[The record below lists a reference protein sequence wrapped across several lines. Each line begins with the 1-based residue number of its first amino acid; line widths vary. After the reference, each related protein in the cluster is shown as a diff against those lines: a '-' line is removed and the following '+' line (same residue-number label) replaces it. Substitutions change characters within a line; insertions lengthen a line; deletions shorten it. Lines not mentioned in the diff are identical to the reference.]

1 MVNLA
6 AILYQIRMKKTFT
19 LSIILLLIT
28 TISFGQNKKEL
39 IRQKEELKSQLDSV
53 TNELYAVKR
62 KVSTAEVK
70 ADSFKAQVEDLKN
83 TNATLLS
90 NIESFTALSN
100 QKSANLSQSLESM
113 KTKDMQLEAINK
125 SLYSRD
131 SVVLILVTKLN
142 KALQNVQGSNAAVTS
157 GNGNVVVTF
166 NNDFLFDEKG
176 IKPTADSTVESI
188 AAVLQ
193 NEISNVDILIESQLE
208 LSDSLTRGKNWMASI
223 RKASYLGNRLENKN
237 KLAVSGLKSF
247 ESESMNIDAPM
258 VTKVVLQPAL
268 RRFYDEVKSFIK
280 N

>member
-1 MVNLA
+1 L
-6 AILYQIRMKKTFT
+6 KT
-19 LSIILLLIT
+19 
-28 TISFGQNKKEL
+28 
-39 IRQKEELKSQLDSV
+39 QLDSV

-100 QKSANLSQSLESM
+100 QKSSNLEQSLESM
-113 KTKDMQLEAINK
+113 KEKDMQLEAINK
-125 SLYSRD
+125 SLYARD
-131 SVVLILVTKLN
+131 SVVLVLVTKLN
-142 KALQNVQGSNAAVTS
+142 KALQNVQGSNAAVSS

-188 AAVLQ
+188 AVVLQ
-193 NEISNVDILIESQLE
+193 NEVNSVDISIESQLAI
-208 LSDSLTRGKNWMASI
+208 SDSLTRGKNWMASI

-237 KLAVSGLKSF
+237 KLAVFGLKSF
-247 ESESMNIDAPM
+247 TSESMNIDAPM
-258 VTKVVLQPAL
+258 VTKMTLLPKL
-268 RRFYDEVKSFIK
+268 TKFYEDIKSILK

>member
-1 MVNLA
+1 
-6 AILYQIRMKKTFT
+6 MKRTFT
-19 LSIILLLIT
+19 LSIVLLLASAV
-28 TISFGQNKKEL
+28 SFAQNKKEL
-39 IRQKEELKSQLDSV
+39 IKQNSALKMQLDSV

-70 ADSFKAQVEDLKN
+70 ADAFKTQVEDLKS

-125 SLYSRD
+125 SLYARD
-131 SVVLILVTKLN
+131 SVVLVLVTKLN
-142 KALQNVQGSNAAVTS
+142 KALQNVQGSNAAVAS

-176 IKPTADSTVESI
+176 IKPTADPTVESI
-188 AAVLQ
+188 AQVLL
-193 NEISNVDILIESQLE
+193 EERESVDISIESQLAI
-208 LSDSLTRGKNWMASI
+208 SDSLTRGKNWMASI

-237 KLAVSGLKSF
+237 KLAIWGLKSF

-258 VTKVVLQPAL
+258 VTKLTLLPKLVKFYEDIKAVL
-268 RRFYDEVKSFIK
+268 K